1 MFDFIKVKLI
11 AVTKPV
17 VDYIPDAQGLISHTA
32 RVSNE
37 ENQNNYDTA
46 EGLLNYCIRSNHWSV
61 FEISNAVM
69 EIKAPRDIA
78 RQILRHRSNRFQE
91 FSQRYALVS
100 DFIIREARLQ
110 DHKNRQNSIETQDT
124 ELKAEWEKRQQ
135 EVIDLVKSH
144 YDWAISNNIA
154 KECARVILPEGN
166 TMSTMY
172 MNGTIRDWY
181 HYAELRDGN
190 GTQKE
195 HEAVAKLAK
204 QELLKQFPVLSKMW
218 GK

>member
-100 DFIIREARLQ
+100 NFIIREARLQ
-110 DHKNRQNSIETQDT
+110 DQKNRQNSIETQDA